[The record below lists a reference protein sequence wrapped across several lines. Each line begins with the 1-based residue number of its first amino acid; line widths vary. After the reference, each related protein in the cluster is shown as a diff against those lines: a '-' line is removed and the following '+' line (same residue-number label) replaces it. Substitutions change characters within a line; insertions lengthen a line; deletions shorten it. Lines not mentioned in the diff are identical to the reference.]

1 MSKITRLK
9 NDIITFLETYS
20 SFEIDEEWEVNLSNF
35 EELLEEAESILIDL
49 GESWSIHRYRE
60 RLQKLME
67 LCSNTK

>member
-49 GESWSIHRYRE
+49 GSLGVSTDIE
-60 RLQKLME
+60 RDYK
-67 LCSNTK
+67 N

>member
-49 GESWSIHRYRE
+49 GSLGVSTDIE